1 MSSTPHLKTG
11 GPTAISSG
19 TDGAATLADCVA
31 HVLLSSGFR
40 SAPVLARLLK
50 FLAIGSHPGTALRL
64 TAYQIAVAVFDQPT
78 DFDPQTNSLVRVN
91 MGRLRQLLAEYY
103 AETGAD
109 DPWQLYLP
117 RGSYTLRLVEN
128 KRERASGHSLP
139 SVAVVRFDNLIQ
151 DPERNW
157 FCDGMTL
164 ELIHLLTQNAHL
176 RVVVPHTLFPL
187 PWRMGQSVKLTTDY
201 ELVCGVAMKDTGKKP
216 PNQFEF
222 HFTATLNEVAG
233 QRTLWTWETG
243 KKKAS
248 IKTLRG
254 ALETIATKTWEFVV
268 APHAPVAPL
277 PKGKLRWQHPE

>member
-1 MSSTPHLKTG
+1 
-11 GPTAISSG
+11 
-19 TDGAATLADCVA
+19 
-31 HVLLSSGFR
+31 
-40 SAPVLARLLK
+40 
-50 FLAIGSHPGTALRL
+50 
-64 TAYQIAVAVFDQPT
+64 
-78 DFDPQTNSLVRVN
+78 

-128 KRERASGHSLP
+128 NRESASSHPLP
-139 SVAVVRFDNLIQ
+139 SVAVARFDNLLQ

-176 RVVVPHTLFPL
+176 RIVVPHTFFPM
-187 PWRMGQSVKLTTDY
+187 PWRIGQSVKLTTDY
-201 ELVCGVAMKDTGKKP
+201 ELVCGVAMKATGKKP
-216 PNQFEF
+216 HQYEF
-222 HFTATLNEVAG
+222 QLTATLNEVAG
-233 QRTLWTWETG
+233 KRTLWSLETD
-243 KKKAS
+243 KRAS
-248 IKTLRG
+248 INTMRG

-277 PKGKLRWQHPE
+277 PKGKLRWQYPE